1 MAKEYT
7 DSKPVKDIIL
17 EANEGAD
24 SIVRQ
29 MFESGGFVAKKLA
42 VGVNI
47 LEKMNRDE
55 GCVKF
60 FSSPSAPV
68 ATGCRGIYRDLIKN
82 QLVDVFITTSGMVDH
97 DYARVW
103 RDYYHGD
110 FEMDDSELYKKG
122 INREGNVLIPNEC
135 YGEILEDRIQ
145 PLLEKLYAE
154 KPEYSTKELCW
165 ALGESLKDED
175 NKESSILYWAWKKQI
190 PIYIP
195 GPTDG
200 AFGSQMWLFS
210 QKKPDFKID
219 LFKDGHELN
228 SIVMDAKTTGAFMIG
243 GGISKHHTIWWNQ
256 FRGGLDYAVYITTA
270 PEWDGSL
277 SGARIKEAISWGKVK
292 EKADHIDIEGDATT
306 MLPLMISSLMER
318 LGTSQK

>member
-1 MAKEYT
+1 MGEKTSY
-7 DSKPVKDIIL
+7 SKPVKDICI

-29 MFESGGFVAKKLA
+29 MFESGGFVAKKMA
-42 VGVNI
+42 VGVDI
-47 LEKMNRDE
+47 LETMSREE

-60 FSSPSAPV
+60 FSSPSSPV
-68 ATGCRGIYRDLIKN
+68 STGCRGIYKVLVKN
-82 QLVDVFITTSGMVDH
+82 KFIDVFITTSGMVDH

-110 FEMDDSELYKKG
+110 FEMDDAKLYKEG

-145 PLLEKLYAE
+145 PLLEKLYKE
-154 KPEYSTKELCW
+154 KKEYSTKELCW
-165 ALGESLKDED
+165 ALGESLKDEE
-175 NKESSILYWAWKKQI
+175 NKESSILYWAWKNKI

-200 AFGSQMWLFS
+200 AFGSQLWLFS
-210 QKKPDFKID
+210 QQKKDFKID
-219 LFKDGHELN
+219 LFKDEQELN
-228 SIVMDAKTTGAFMIG
+228 SIVMNAKYTGAFMIG

-277 SGARIKEAISWGKVK
+277 SGARVKEAISWGKVK
-292 EKADHIDIEGDATT
+292 EKAQHVDIEGDATT

-318 LGTSQK
+318 LRSIQK